1 MAQHSQFSLLLKK
14 RFAPYFL
21 TQFLGA
27 FNDNVY
33 KNALLILI
41 TFQMVNLNKE
51 QIDTLVNLSAGL
63 FILPFFLFS
72 ATAGQLADKYEKSF
86 LIRRIKFLE
95 IIIMSLAIIG
105 FYLDS
110 IVWLIVVL
118 FLMGAQSAFFG
129 PLKYGILP
137 QHLKSEELIGGNGLV
152 EMGTF
157 LAILLGTIMG
167 GILISVHEQGAVLVS
182 ITVVSLACLGYWA
195 SRSIPLAAPVSP
207 KLVINWNPLTEI
219 WRNFSFIRSN
229 RTIFLSI
236 LGISWFWLFGATY
249 LAQLP
254 NYTKTHLSG
263 NEQVVTVLLTLFS
276 LGIGT
281 GSLLC
286 ERLSGHKVELGL
298 VPFGSIGMTIF
309 GIDLAFAEFTPI
321 QQNMGALEFLQ
332 QPDSWRII
340 IDLTLISLF
349 GGLYI
354 VPLYALIQQR
364 SESGHVSRVIASN
377 NIVNAFFMVLSAIA
391 AILLLNMGLTIP
403 QLFLVAALMNALV
416 AVYIYTLVPEFLMR
430 FLVWLLINTI
440 YRVET
445 HNLEGI
451 PDEGAAILACNHI
464 SYVDALVI
472 GGCSRR
478 PIRFVIH
485 YKIYQLPILNFI
497 FRTAK
502 TIPIAGAKEDTQ
514 MLERAFQ
521 QIADALEAGDLLCV
535 FPEGKLSRDGEMNA
549 FRPGIEKIIAANPVP
564 VIPIALCGLWGT
576 FFSWHGGTF
585 LKIPRHLWAKVALKI
600 GTPLPPSAVTASD
613 LQQKVLALRGDWK

>member
-1 MAQHSQFSLLLKK
+1 MAQSSQFSLLLKE

-41 TFQMVNLNKE
+41 TFQIAGLSKGD
-51 QIDTLVNLSAGL
+51 IDLLVNLSAGL

-86 LIRRIKFLE
+86 LTRRIKFLE

-110 IVWLIVVL
+110 IAWLITVL

-129 PLKYGILP
+129 PIKYGILP
-137 QHLKSEELIGGNGLV
+137 QHLNSEELIGGNGLV

-157 LAILLGTIMG
+157 LAILLGTITG
-167 GILISVHEQGAVLVS
+167 GILISVSEWGAILVS
-182 ITVVSLACLGYWA
+182 ITVVFLAGLGYWA
-195 SRSIPLAAPVSP
+195 SRYIPPAAPVAPQLS
-207 KLVINWNPLTEI
+207 INWNPITEI
-219 WRNFSFIRSN
+219 GRNFQFIRGN

-254 NYTKTHLSG
+254 NYTKTNLGG
-263 NEQVVTVLLTLFS
+263 NEQVVTLLLTLFS

-286 ERLSGHKVELGL
+286 EKLSAHKVELGL
-298 VPFGSIGMTIF
+298 VPFGSIGMTVF
-309 GIDLAFAEFTPI
+309 GLDLAFATPTPI
-321 QQNMGALEFLQ
+321 YQNMGALEFLQ
-332 QPDSWRII
+332 QSNNWRVML
-340 IDLTLISLF
+340 DLTLISVF

-364 SESGHVSRVIASN
+364 SEHSHVSRVIASN

-391 AILLLNMGLTIP
+391 AIVLLEAGLTIP
-403 QLFLVAALMNALV
+403 QLFFVAALMNAIV

-445 HNLEGI
+445 YNLEGI
-451 PDEGAAILACNHI
+451 PEEGATILACNHI
-464 SYVDALVI
+464 SYVDALVV

-478 PIRFVIH
+478 PIRFVID
-485 YKIYQLPILNFI
+485 YKVYQLPILNFI

-502 TIPIAGAKEDTQ
+502 TIPIASAKEDAQ
-514 MLERAFQ
+514 MLERAYQ
-521 QIADALEAGDLLCV
+521 HIADALKAGDLLCV
-535 FPEGKLSRDGEMNA
+535 FPEGKLSRDGELNA
-549 FRPGIEKIIAANPVP
+549 FRPGIEKIIATCPVP

-585 LKIPRHLWAKVALKI
+585 LKIPRRLWTKIGLKI
-600 GTPLPPSAVTASD
+600 GEPTKCCNS
-613 LQQKVLALRGDWK
+613 